1 MKTSRRC
8 CCPCS
13 VDPAGDN
20 APMTSCTRSRMVAL
34 LGAATLSMAALAG
47 CGGDSAATTA
57 TSGGTATSAG
67 GTATLTDA
75 SGGAYTV
82 TLAEGVTT
90 PIEPFGNDGSA
101 PVGFWAASSADGVKA
116 TVGTPFGIELA
127 QSPSTGY
134 SWKAVGGTA
143 LGTQVTLVQ
152 EWVLADDTG
161 PGSPGTHY
169 WVYNATAA
177 GTGTLVFEEFPP
189 GEDTPS
195 KTQAFTVTVTS

>member
-1 MKTSRRC
+1 
-8 CCPCS
+8 
-13 VDPAGDN
+13 
-20 APMTSCTRSRMVAL
+20 MTSSTRIRMAAL

-47 CGGDSAATTA
+47 CGGDYAATTA
-57 TSGGTATSAG
+57 TSGGTATSAD

-75 SGGAYTV
+75 SGSAYTV

-90 PIEPFGNDGSA
+90 PIEPFGNNGRE

-134 SWKAVGGTA
+134 SWKAAGGTA
-143 LGTQVTLVQ
+143 LGAQVTLVQ
-152 EWVLADDTG
+152 DWVLTEDNS

-189 GEDTPS
+189 GEGTPS
-195 KTQAFTVTVTS
+195 TTQTFTVTVTS